1 MLFLKKRLLLIT
13 LKSKVV
19 LRCTQK
25 YFYYV
30 CNVIFKKVSK
40 IRSKNIFKPI
50 KNLINTVLKTL
61 NSFKPCF
68 ATGFKTGYATGF
80 KQVLL
85 TENRFQTGFE
95 N

>member
-13 LKSKVV
+13 FKSKVV

-61 NSFKPCF
+61 NRFKP
-68 ATGFKTGYATGF
+68 GFATGF

-85 TENRFQTGFE
+85 TENRFS
-95 N
+95 NNNL